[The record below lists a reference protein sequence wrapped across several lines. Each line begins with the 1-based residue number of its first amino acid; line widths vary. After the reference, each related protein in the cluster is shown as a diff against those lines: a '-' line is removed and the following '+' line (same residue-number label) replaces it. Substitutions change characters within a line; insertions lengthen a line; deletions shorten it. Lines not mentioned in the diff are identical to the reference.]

1 MLKAVRN
8 VKPVRTNDQ
17 CTTLSSTR
25 YVGCDSLAH
34 PQYSILPDLAVSG
47 VARRRESI
55 FLAVEFHRH
64 IKSGSVPSRQAK
76 FMDGLDDD
84 MQHFNRAGQS
94 SGRPAAAKLIENY
107 EKHIAYQLMRANIVT
122 VHALHTLQRQFQRNG
137 STTHNM
143 SVAIH
148 ELFE

>member
-55 FLAVEFHRH
+55 FLAVEFHR
-64 IKSGSVPSRQAK
+64 QAK

-84 MQHFNRAGQS
+84 MQHFNRAGKS